1 MIILMTDG
9 QDQGGPTVGR
19 GRGVSVLS
27 PWDPLCVDTGLPWI
41 GSGFDKDLG
50 CFCQDLSPP
59 RVAFPRDYWS
69 ISGHKPQT
77 GPHGL
82 HGHVSS

>member
-1 MIILMTDG
+1 MIILMTEG
-9 QDQGGPTVGR
+9 QDGGGPTVGR
-19 GRGVSVLS
+19 GGVSVLP

-41 GSGFDKDLG
+41 GSGLDKALG
-50 CFCQDLSPP
+50 HFCQDLSPP

-77 GPHGL
+77 GSHGL
-82 HGHVSS
+82 HGHVGS